1 MRYDQIFINLVSCD
15 ILLSKG
21 HVSDT
26 DVENAEYNT
35 PNSNK
40 MIQLIQTLV
49 SSIQEDDSE
58 RITVN
63 KLKSKIDSIL

>member
-26 DVENAEYNT
+26 DIENAEYNT